1 MKPEQPHH
9 QAGNPS
15 QSIFAP
21 KANPYVS
28 TGRSGRVPRNWAV
41 PTRVEIAP
49 IALIVK
55 AAIGP
60 GESRTRAG
68 RGGREGVESTRSR
81 TEVGWALPTPLEGC
95 GSLTFRGRRG
105 FFLCIWV
112 PLAEQRKYTSSASRR
127 RWMGDGIAWACSCL
141 SQPLPGIWG
150 HLCNQA
156 TNQHGICSY
165 CLPSSGKWGKYCKN
179 QASSHSQRV
188 HNCQICTEGLGVM
201 AGKGFGGGVVSIL
214 QYS

>member
-21 KANPYVS
+21 KANRYVS

-68 RGGREGVESTRSR
+68 GEGEGGGEEHALKDWGWLSIAHPSGGLWIPYLWRQERLFPLHLGPPSGAEKVHQLCLQKEADGRRNCLGLQLPFPTPAWDMRPSLQPSNKSTRN
-81 TEVGWALPTPLEGC
+81 L
-95 GSLTFRGRRG
+95 
-105 FFLCIWV
+105 
-112 PLAEQRKYTSSASRR
+112 
-127 RWMGDGIAWACSCL
+127 
-141 SQPLPGIWG
+141 
-150 HLCNQA
+150 
-156 TNQHGICSY
+156 
-165 CLPSSGKWGKYCKN
+165 
-179 QASSHSQRV
+179 
-188 HNCQICTEGLGVM
+188 
-201 AGKGFGGGVVSIL
+201 
-214 QYS
+214 